1 MATFVTNG
9 SMSYQL
15 VLFSEKRWPA
25 GLRYEPAFVSP
36 DEERALVTCL
46 AELPLAPSA
55 RSKGSAASLHSA
67 GAMISPAAAPFPSWI
82 VPVVTKVEAF
92 ADLPVGAIQHILF
105 TEYEPGRIE
114 RESLPRLPLLLPEAR
129 RARSTS

>member
-9 SMSYQL
+9 SMSDQL

-46 AELPLAPSA
+46 AELPLAPFQFGAFEGKRRVASFGWRYDFSCCRAVPLLDRPGGDKGRGIRRPA
-55 RSKGSAASLHSA
+55 RRRNPAHSLH
-67 GAMISPAAAPFPSWI
+67 G
-82 VPVVTKVEAF
+82 V
-92 ADLPVGAIQHILF
+92 
-105 TEYEPGRIE
+105 
-114 RESLPRLPLLLPEAR
+114 
-129 RARSTS
+129 